1 MNQEPPPFM
10 LSVSGV
16 RGIVGATMTPEVA
29 ARFAA
34 AFGSH
39 LREKNDGIVPR
50 VAVGLDGRC
59 SGPPLAQAAMAG
71 LAAVGCDVVNIG
83 ISATPTVGIMI
94 EELGCVGGMNITAS
108 HNPIEWNGLKCLDEH
123 GIAPVPE
130 EAEKIIARFKEERID
145 WVQGV
150 DTGKIS
156 QDDRGVELHV
166 DRVIKVIDPKPIRKC
181 GFRVILDSINS
192 SGCLGGKALLD
203 AYGCT
208 VEHINGELTGV
219 FAHTP
224 EPIASNL
231 EDLAS
236 AVAADETATCGFAQ
250 DPDADR
256 LAVIDENGRFIG
268 EEYTL
273 VLAALRMLQ
282 IHGSGIIAANLS
294 TSRMID
300 DIASRFPGSRVIR
313 TAVGEANVVD
323 GLKSNSGLIG
333 GEGNGGVILPPVCM
347 VRDSLSA
354 MALILDLLRV
364 DGRPLSEIVD
374 SIPRYAMIKRKVDLS
389 KIGGIEIVDEI
400 FSRILETWPG
410 AKVNDIDGIR
420 VDLDEGWV
428 HLRASNTEPIV
439 RLIVEASDDQT
450 ANAIIDEAAHATG
463 LG

>member
-1 MNQEPPPFM
+1 MNQDPPPFM

-16 RGIVGATMTPEVA
+16 RGIVGATMTPEIA
-29 ARFAA
+29 SRFAA

-39 LREKNDGIVPR
+39 LREHNDGIAPR
-50 VAVGLDGRC
+50 VAVGFDGRC

-71 LAAVGCDVVNIG
+71 LAAVGCDVIDIG
-83 ISATPTVGIMI
+83 VSATPTVGIMI
-94 EELGCVGGMNITAS
+94 EELGCMGGMNITAS
-108 HNPIEWNGLKCLDEH
+108 HNPIEWNGLKCLDAH
-123 GIAPVPE
+123 GIAPVPD
-130 EAEKIIARFKEERID
+130 EAAHIINRFKEERIE
-145 WVQGV
+145 WVEGV
-150 DTGKIS
+150 QTGSIS
-156 QDDRGVELHV
+156 SDDRGVELHV
-166 DRVIKVIDPKPIRKC
+166 QRVKNVIAPEPIREC
-181 GFRVILDSINS
+181 GFNVVLDSINS

-224 EPIASNL
+224 KPIASNL

-236 AVAADETATCGFAQ
+236 AVAANESATCGFAQ

-268 EEYTL
+268 EEFTL

-282 IHGSGIIAANLS
+282 IHGPGVLAANLS

-300 DIASRFPGSRVIR
+300 DIASRFPGSQVIR

-323 GLKSNSGLIG
+323 ALKKHAGLIG

-347 VRDSLSA
+347 VRDSLSS

-389 KIGGIEIVDEI
+389 AIGGVEIVDSI
-400 FSRILETWPG
+400 FSRIRETWPG
-410 AKVNDIDGIR
+410 AKINDADGVR

-439 RLIVEASDDQT
+439 RLIVEATDDQT
-450 ANAIIDEAAHATG
+450 ANTIIDEAAHATG